1 MTTTRFRVLQVALLT
16 WATVSFLMAL
26 LPSGVGGL
34 ARAVNAVVFMT
45 LGPACALAGLL
56 VRAVPPAVAGVIAV
70 AASLTVLVLSSQM
83 LLIMGLW
90 APWRVAAL
98 VALTTIALVLGPI
111 RRWTEVNQ

>member
-1 MTTTRFRVLQVALLT
+1 MTTNRFRVLQVALLT
-16 WATVSFLMAL
+16 WATVSFLIAL
-26 LPSGVGGL
+26 LPPGTGGS

-45 LGPACALAGLL
+45 LGPACALARLL
-56 VRAVPPAVAGVIAV
+56 LHAVSPAVVGVIAV

-98 VALTTIALVLGPI
+98 VALTTIALVLFPLP
-111 RRWTEVNQ
+111 EVNE